1 MKSNNGY
8 IVISYLFAIIVFLIF
23 KDAVLVAFLLLL
35 LLTYH
40 LYDIYQL
47 KQSFL
52 KEIAD
57 TEGNLKISI
66 QKEKQKRL
74 ENYSQFLSLSQT
86 LGSGLIVVNDLGIID
101 FVNKDVKSYFIEVD
115 YENHEYKTFSLI
127 KPLYKFINES
137 YLLES
142 PLRKQIMY
150 NDKYYDLVNTPIFEG
165 RFFKGCLIIVHD
177 ITAIKTAEK
186 FQKQFT
192 ADVSHELKT
201 PLSVLKGFSEILDRD
216 INMDSKQRVEFIG
229 MIKKEV
235 NRMETIITD
244 LLTISKMDRLDYE
257 LKLEKQDI
265 TTVINDTI
273 NLVKS
278 FAVEKNLK
286 ISHNLESC
294 MLNIDATKLS
304 LAFINLIKNAINYT
318 DEGVIKIKGMIKEKN
333 YIVKITDTGIGI
345 DNSEVENIFKRFYR
359 IDSNRSRETGGSG
372 LGLSITKNV
381 ILRHEGTISV
391 DSVLNKGTTF
401 IISLPIKK

>member
-1 MKSNNGY
+1 MKINKLS
-8 IVISYLFAIIVFLIF
+8 IVLAYSFVIVVLLIS
-23 KDAVLVAFLLLL
+23 KDFILASLMMLLLL
-35 LLTYH
+35 SYH
-40 LYDIYQL
+40 LYNNYQL
-47 KQSFL
+47 KKYYSDQIL
-52 KEIAD
+52 QKE
-57 TEGNLKISI
+57 TNLMNSI

-86 LGSGLIVVNDLGIID
+86 LGSGLIVVSDLGIID
-101 FVNKDVKSYFIEVD
+101 FVNKDITSYFTEID
-115 YENHEYKTFSLI
+115 YSNNEYKIFAAI

-142 PLRKQIMY
+142 PQRKQIKY
-150 NDKYYDLVNTPIFEG
+150 QDKYFDLINTPIFEG
-165 RFFKGCLIIVHD
+165 RFYKGCLIIVHD

-216 INMDSKQRVEFIG
+216 QEMDIIQRVDFIK

-235 NRMETIITD
+235 TRMETIITD

-257 LKLEKQDI
+257 LKLERIDV

-273 NLVKS
+273 NLVRS
-278 FAVEKNLK
+278 FAVEKKLK

-294 MLNIDATKLS
+294 YLNIDATKLS
-304 LAFINLIKNAINYT
+304 LAFTNLIKNAINYT
-318 DEGVIKIKGMIKEKN
+318 DEGGIKIKGEISEKR
-333 YIVKITDTGIGI
+333 YIVTITDTGIGI
-345 DNSEVENIFKRFYR
+345 DDSEQENIFKRFYR
-359 IDSNRSRETGGSG
+359 VDSNRSRETGGSG

-381 ILRHEGTISV
+381 VLRHGGTITV
-391 DSVLNKGTTF
+391 DSKLEKGTTF
-401 IISLPIKK
+401 RICLPISK

>member
-1 MKSNNGY
+1 MKINKLS
-8 IVISYLFAIIVFLIF
+8 IVLAYSFVIVVLLIS
-23 KDAVLVAFLLLL
+23 KDFILASLMMLLLL
-35 LLTYH
+35 SYH
-40 LYDIYQL
+40 LYNNYQL
-47 KQSFL
+47 KKYYSDQIL
-52 KEIAD
+52 QKE
-57 TEGNLKISI
+57 TNLMNSI

-86 LGSGLIVVNDLGIID
+86 LGSGLIVVSDLGIID
-101 FVNKDVKSYFIEVD
+101 FVNKDITSYFTEID
-115 YENHEYKTFSLI
+115 YSNNEYKIFAAI

-142 PLRKQIMY
+142 PQRKQIKY
-150 NDKYYDLVNTPIFEG
+150 QDKYFDLINTPIFEG
-165 RFFKGCLIIVHD
+165 RFYKGCLIIVHD

-216 INMDSKQRVEFIG
+216 QEMDIIQRVDFIK

-235 NRMETIITD
+235 TRMETIITD

-257 LKLEKQDI
+257 LKLEKIDV

-273 NLVKS
+273 NLVRS
-278 FAVEKNLK
+278 FAVEKKLK

-294 MLNIDATKLS
+294 YLNIDATKLS
-304 LAFINLIKNAINYT
+304 LAFTNLIKNAINYT
-318 DEGVIKIKGMIKEKN
+318 DEGGIKIKGEISEKR
-333 YIVKITDTGIGI
+333 YIVTITDTGIGI
-345 DNSEVENIFKRFYR
+345 DDSEQENIFKRFYR
-359 IDSNRSRETGGSG
+359 VDSNRSRETGGSG

-381 ILRHEGTISV
+381 VLRHGGTITV
-391 DSVLNKGTTF
+391 DSKLEKGTTF
-401 IISLPIKK
+401 RICLPISK